1 MPEESTTSDLVERWR
16 QGMEAFARRDL
27 DAMMSFYAPDA
38 VWDASFVGIGTFD
51 DRAAIR
57 RHFED
62 WIAPYEEYGIEWEEC
77 QGLGKGV
84 VFAVGR
90 QIGRPHGSAARI
102 KHRPAFVS
110 EWVEGMVVRVT
121 IYLDIDKARA
131 AAERLAEE
139 RG

>member
-1 MPEESTTSDLVERWR
+1 MSEESATPDLAKRWR
-16 QGMEAFARRDL
+16 QGMEAFVRRDL

-38 VWDASFVGIGTFD
+38 VWDASFVGIGTFEG
-51 DRAAIR
+51 RAAIR

-62 WIAPYEEYGIEWEEC
+62 WIAPYEEYGIEWEED

-90 QIGRPHGSAARI
+90 QIGRPHGSATRVQ
-102 KHRPAFVS
+102 HRPAFVS

-131 AAERLAEE
+131 AAERLAGS